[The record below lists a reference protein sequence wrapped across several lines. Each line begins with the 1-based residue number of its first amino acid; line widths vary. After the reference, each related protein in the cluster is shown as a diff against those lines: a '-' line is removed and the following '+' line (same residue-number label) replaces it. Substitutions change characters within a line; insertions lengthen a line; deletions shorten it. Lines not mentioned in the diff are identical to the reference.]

1 MYKNIFTSKTFIV
14 ACLQG
19 ILGIIVAVN
28 SIQPELGQIMIVK
41 SIIDITLRYV
51 TESPVK
57 IFND

>member
-1 MYKNIFTSKTFIV
+1 MYKSIFTSKTFIV

-19 ILGIIVAVN
+19 ILGIIIAVN
-28 SIQPELGQIMIVK
+28 SIQPELGQIIIVK
-41 SIIDITLRYV
+41 SVLDIILRYI